1 MGENNIEKKDVKTL
15 CRGDVYYMKR
25 NVDNAFYKGTTITL
39 KNSRPFLVLSDDS
52 SNKLSRVVT
61 CCPIITREEKEY
73 EYLETVGFID
83 SRGKHVMV
91 CTSQITC
98 IPIEHVKKYIY
109 TVPKDK
115 MDEID
120 RLVAQRLNLRGYI
133 ESLVKQYIEDIS
145 GMSIGHAIDLD
156 MYVRKEK
163 PLSITN
169 VRDMLRKHNIQLQ
182 NIIEQ
187 HEVKKDNPIS
197 DLPIHDHEENLSN
210 NLIYENDGAR
220 ICDIK
225 ISHPEEPE
233 NVKKYDSV
241 ISGELKPKR
250 STDKKWTYEAMQELV
265 DYYRANGTEKT
276 AEKYNLRKNS
286 LATLLWKAK
295 RKYGINNEKEA
306 GD

>member
-15 CRGDVYYMKR
+15 CRGDVYFMRR
-25 NVDNAFYKGTTITL
+25 NVDGTFYKNTSIAL
-39 KNSRPFLVLSDDS
+39 KNNRPFLILSVDS
-52 SNKLSRVVT
+52 DNRLSRVVT
-61 CCPIITREEKEY
+61 CCPIITREEKETNQI
-73 EYLETVGFID
+73 EAVGFID

-91 CTSQITC
+91 YISQITC
-98 IPIEHVKKYIY
+98 IPIEHVKKYAY

-120 RLVAQRLNLRGYI
+120 RIVAERLHLRGYI

-145 GMSIGHAIDLD
+145 GMSIGHDIDLD
-156 MYVRKEK
+156 MHVRKEK

-187 HEVKKDNPIS
+187 REVKKDNPIS
-197 DLPIHDHEENLSN
+197 DLPIHEHEEDSSN
-210 NLIYENDGAR
+210 NPIYENDGVR

-276 AEKYNLRKNS
+276 AEKYNLKKNS